1 MKTLFFPLS
10 IAILLAAPVAQAE
23 PWTAVKGEAPAAGAE
38 IPRRAASYYCEY
50 LKGVAS
56 AESAILVAPSL
67 FVTGGLVNVTPVD
80 PTGAA
85 TSQAPAARIS
95 AGAAYSFGTLYR
107 GLAVKTKAE
116 ADCEAYRYF
125 SELLAFIA
133 HNKEGLSV
141 PALKAREGV
150 LDAAMGRAQEILRT
164 ARQRLADGRATQE
177 EVEAIEL
184 RVDTLR
190 VARHGVKKDI
200 EVVNGTPDTGAKS
213 IVSLVAER
221 NAAER
226 KAEEEA
232 AKVRSSYGWDVSVR
246 AGYDQV
252 LGLSQKVPV
261 FAMAT
266 ASVNLGWF
274 FQGSGNDRAI
284 EARPQAARWSL
295 EGGSQPAIDA
305 ARRMREAM
313 KAERARLADVV
324 ILLGDV
330 EQRMKATEAIEGD
343 KPRAFAD
350 MLWFDAVTL
359 RAEQAFLEEHLRH
372 MKGVLGEASP

>member
-1 MKTLFFPLS
+1 MKTRIHLLS
-10 IAILLAAPVAQAE
+10 ISLLLAAPAARAE
-23 PWTAVKGEAPAAGAE
+23 PWTAVKGETPAVGAE
-38 IPRRAASYYCEY
+38 IPRRAASSYCEY

-56 AESAILVAPSL
+56 AESALLVAPSL

-85 TSQAPAARIS
+85 TSQAPSARIS

-107 GLAVKTKAE
+107 GLAVKTKADAE
-116 ADCEAYRYF
+116 CEAYRHF

-133 HNKEGLSV
+133 HNKEGLSAV
-141 PALKAREGV
+141 ALKAREGV
-150 LDAAMGRAQEILRT
+150 LDASMGRAQEILRS

-177 EVEAIEL
+177 EVEATEL
-184 RVDTLR
+184 RVDTMR
-190 VARHGVKKDI
+190 VARQGVKKDI
-200 EVVNGTPDTGAKS
+200 EVANGMPDTSAKS

-221 NAAER
+221 AAAER

-252 LGLSQKVPV
+252 LGFSQKVPV

-284 EARPQAARWSL
+284 EARPPATRWAL
-295 EGGSQPAIDA
+295 EGGSQPAIEA
-305 ARRMREAM
+305 ARRMREAVR
-313 KAERARLADVV
+313 AERARLADVV

-330 EQRMKATEAIEGD
+330 EQRMKAAEAVEGD
-343 KPRAFAD
+343 KPKALAD

-372 MKGVLGEASP
+372 MKNVLGEASP